1 MEASHISPP
10 PTGAVQWAKAAL
22 RRLALA
28 KIEPTPENY
37 ARAYAA
43 ESGQALAALPEAAR
57 PVLTQLATR
66 TGLDAAERDA
76 LLGALM
82 AGCWDS
88 VARQLQHAG
97 HVAHAG
103 ERPAAQIWAELLQR
117 LQSGLDRGS
126 RVWTLARRKD
136 SLQRVLA
143 VGGGDLARLQTRLG
157 RLLAAWESEA
167 QAQPGDAGDSTVA
180 ALLAEAPAEPAAAAA
195 EHTDQAL
202 ALVLAL
208 QTALRASLPE
218 GEPRA
223 AALAADLAA
232 LADELRASGVTLALA
247 RRCEEACQRARRLLA
262 QRHHVFDEL
271 GRLCTA
277 LTEGL
282 IELAE
287 DDSWARGQCQAM
299 NAHLVDGMSLRNV
312 RAASDILA
320 RSRARQGKVRAE
332 RNLARQELKSLIQG
346 MLSELDAF
354 GEHTGRFHDNV
365 GRHAQAIANADSL
378 DSLAGVVREM
388 VNDSREVQQLVRQT
402 QTRLQAEQARV
413 NEMQCKVQSL
423 ESELRRLSDEV
434 STDALTQVANRRG
447 LHQAFELETLR
458 LRRGAA
464 EGATCGLAVGLIDID
479 NFKKL
484 NDSLGHAAGDV
495 ALQSLAA
502 RVREQLRPQDTVA
515 RFGGEEFV
523 VLLPD
528 TLPEEAQSVLTRL
541 QRQLTASLFMHDQQE
556 VFVTFSGGVTA
567 LREGETLEAALE
579 RADEALYEAKRTGK
593 NRTCL
598 A

>member
-1 MEASHISPP
+1 MEASPISSPQA
-10 PTGAVQWAKAAL
+10 GAVHWAKGAL
-22 RRLALA
+22 RRLAMA

-37 ARAYAA
+37 ARAYAV
-43 ESGQALAALPEAAR
+43 ESGQTVAALPEPAR
-57 PVLTQLATR
+57 PVLSQLVAR
-66 TGLDAAERDA
+66 VGLEPAERDA
-76 LLGALM
+76 LLRALM
-82 AGCWDS
+82 SGSWDDG
-88 VARQLQHAG
+88 ARHLQHC
-97 HVAHAG
+97 G
-103 ERPAAQIWAELLQR
+103 ERLAGQSWLELLQR
-117 LQSGLDRGS
+117 LQAGLDKGS
-126 RVWTLARRKD
+126 KVWTLARRKE

-143 VGGGDLARLQTRLG
+143 AGGSDVPRLQARLG

-167 QAQPGDAGDSTVA
+167 TAQPDDAGDSTVA
-180 ALLAEAPAEPAAAAA
+180 ALLADVPTEPVAGAAD
-195 EHTDQAL
+195 HTGDAM

-208 QTALRASLPE
+208 QAALRASLPE

-223 AALAADLAA
+223 AALAGELAA
-232 LADELRASGVTLALA
+232 LADELRDGGVTLPLA
-247 RRCEEACQRARRLLA
+247 RRCEQVYQSARRLLA

-299 NAHLVDGMSLRNV
+299 NAHLADGISLRNV
-312 RAASDILA
+312 RAAGDILA
-320 RSRARQGKVRAE
+320 QARTRQRKVRSE
-332 RNLARQELKSLIQG
+332 RNQAREALRSLIQG

-365 GRHAQAIANADSL
+365 GRHAQAIASADSL
-378 DSLAGVVREM
+378 DSLADVVREM

-413 NEMQCKVQSL
+413 HEMQTKVQTL

-458 LRRGAA
+458 LRRAAA
-464 EGATCGLAVGLIDID
+464 EGMRCGLAVGLIDID

-567 LREGETLEAALE
+567 LRDGETLEAALE
-579 RADEALYEAKRTGK
+579 RADEALYEAKRSGK

-598 A
+598 G